1 MERDIHNLSDA
12 ELLRIL
18 NPTLPIMVGDYSV
31 PELLNVAEE
40 EVLAI
45 KGVGEAK
52 ARLLMALKEI
62 VNRIIH
68 RNKESIKTIHSPG
81 DAIEYFQSLAHI

>member
-18 NPTLPIMVGDYSV
+18 NPALPVMVGDYSV

-52 ARLLMALKEI
+52 ARFVRKPSGPWMSVLLTNSGK
-62 VNRIIH
+62 RFTK
-68 RNKESIKTIHSPG
+68 R
-81 DAIEYFQSLAHI
+81 